1 MPNDIIPAYN
11 IIEMH
16 SMHTKDLF
24 TATLFRA
31 VTIDHQ
37 HENGEMNCGYIYT
50 MYTTEQQKRN
60 VFPIHATE

>member
-24 TATLFRA
+24 TAALFRA
-31 VTIDHQ
+31 VKIDHQ
-37 HENGEMNCGYIYT
+37 LENGEMNCGYIHT

-60 VFPIHATE
+60 VFPIHATV